1 MSIAGTGGHAPQLT
15 SSSRDHKGCFSP
27 RLPFQ
32 RIAVL
37 LKDAHGPD
45 GDLDGFMFAA
55 QANERRPE
63 FPDKVTQVTDAN
75 GNPVYKNH

>member
-45 GDLDGFMFAA
+45 GDLDWVHVRGTS
-55 QANERRPE
+55 ERETPRVSRQS
-63 FPDKVTQVTDAN
+63 DT
-75 GNPVYKNH
+75 GNRR